1 MRRRSTTV
9 SSSPN
14 HSSGRPGLPSGP
26 LAFVGRAR
34 EQAELREQLAV
45 ASLVVVHGAVGAG
58 KTRLVRHLAAQLD
71 APVCYVRA
79 FPGDRGAALRSRA
92 ERALRCLPGG
102 MAEALAT
109 EVRLVVL
116 DDVHHLG
123 DDDLA
128 VTLEEMVPPSPSLGR
143 LVVIAREV
151 PPLPRGL
158 DRGELALGGL
168 DDAAARELW
177 SLLEDGYGPTRAG
190 AVDAAIAK
198 TRGMPLALRREYAR
212 AATTDAPDPWDVA
225 QLPEASRR
233 ALEALVV
240 LRLPCAPAAVA
251 ALCPS
256 IDVTAALEDLERRQ
270 LVDHALGHA
279 LARSA
284 THPPGGA
291 EGAGFFEVHDHVQD
305 DVLAALDSIDRRVAL
320 ETAAADLVGGT
331 GRGNGGRRLAWEAG
345 DDGALGAL
353 DPVDRLREVVLHR
366 LAAGDI
372 AGAVAELSARREV
385 AARRGATGEVE
396 ALLLAAGPGADPL
409 IRTMRVELA
418 ARAGRVAEAT
428 ELSVARGHTVDP
440 VLVAELALAGGDI
453 ASASRDLTTLATD
466 LAATADDRA
475 RAIAALVELEL
486 LRGHAARAAEL
497 VSSALAAD
505 TPAGEAARAALHLA
519 QAAVDEHDGRIAA
532 ARTAL
537 GRAQGAFRAGG
548 VSGIAAIELNARVE
562 ARRAR
567 CLAREGRL
575 AEAKVALDAAE
586 AAAREID
593 AIAVADELRAS
604 RSFLA
609 MRRGDGDGAVALSRA
624 LVAARRGRGDELG
637 ALVAEIDLA
646 EHHARRG
653 EVIAAAE
660 LASAAHGSATRRK
673 LGLLVAR
680 AELVLATIDL
690 LEYRTT
696 NAVVTLERLAEST
709 ALDAATRAR
718 AAVLAAEARA
728 SLGQRAGT
736 LEAARSAGREEVRD
750 ELDRELAIAHV
761 ALAGGDVGGAL
772 DAARRAAQR
781 AERSGRVAD
790 LAEALVVI
798 ARVELARGERTGAKA
813 AATRAAR
820 EGAASG
826 LVRARVHALLALTAL
841 SRDDGDFPASAAYAR
856 DAADLASA
864 AGLPVERLA
873 ANAALDSIAGAPARP
888 DPSSG
893 AAATL
898 APAALEAVARLLA
911 DLGLTAVR
919 PYRIVAAD
927 GIVSEVSDADPEILR
942 LPARSLAVD
951 GVRETIW
958 RLGTEL
964 ADLRRRSLL
973 KRLLFLFAA
982 APGKVF
988 SKEEIVQTVWN
999 VEYHP
1004 LRHDAA
1010 LFTNIMRI
1018 RRLLGEDGAEIIRVT
1033 EDGYRFVPPKD
1044 FVFVYS
1050 V

>member
-1 MRRRSTTV
+1 MLAKVATGASIGAPPYPMRRRSTKV
-9 SSSPN
+9 SSSPSN
-14 HSSGRPGLPSGP
+14 PALHGAPV
-26 LAFVGRAR
+26 AFVGRAR

-45 ASLVVVHGAVGAG
+45 ASLVVVHGAVGCG

-71 APVCYVRA
+71 APVAYVRSY
-79 FPGDRGAALRSRA
+79 PGDRGAALRSRA

-116 DDVHHLG
+116 DDVHHLA

-128 VTLEEMVPPSPSLGR
+128 ATLEGIVPPAPSLGR
-143 LVVIAREV
+143 VIVIAREL
-151 PPLPRGL
+151 PPLPRTL
-158 DRGELALGGL
+158 DRGELAVDGL
-168 DDAAARELW
+168 DEAAARELW
-177 SLLEDGYGPTRAG
+177 SLLEDAFGPTRAG
-190 AVDAAIAK
+190 TVDAALAR
-198 TRGMPLALRREYAR
+198 TRGMPLPLRREYAR
-212 AATTDAPDPWDVA
+212 AAAPTDPWDLGA
-225 QLPEASRR
+225 LPAASRQ
-233 ALEALVV
+233 ALEALTV
-240 LRLPCAPAAVA
+240 LRIPAAPAAIA
-251 ALCPS
+251 ALCPA
-256 IDVTAALEDLERRQ
+256 IDVEVALADLVTRQ
-270 LVDHALGHA
+270 LIDIADDGYFCVHDVVHDEVLAGIAIESRVA
-279 LARSA
+279 LAR
-284 THPPGGA
+284 
-291 EGAGFFEVHDHVQD
+291 
-305 DVLAALDSIDRRVAL
+305 
-320 ETAAADLVGGT
+320 AAADLIAGT
-331 GRGNGGRRLAWEAG
+331 GAQAGRRPAWDAG
-345 DDGALGAL
+345 DDGALGHL

-366 LAAGDI
+366 LAAGDV
-372 AGAVAELSARREV
+372 AGAVAALSAQREV
-385 AARRGATGEVE
+385 AARRGASGEVE
-396 ALLLAAGPGADPL
+396 ALLAAAGPGADPL

-418 ARAGRVAEAT
+418 ARAGRIAEAT
-428 ELSVARGHTVDP
+428 ELSVTRGHSVDP
-440 VLVAELALAGGDI
+440 VLVAELTLAGGDVM
-453 ASASRDLTTLATD
+453 AAYRDLTHLVD
-466 LAATADDRA
+466 TASSADERA
-475 RAIAALVELEL
+475 RAIAALVQLEL
-486 LRGHAARAAEL
+486 HRGNPGRAAEL
-497 VSSALAAD
+497 CNSTAH
-505 TPAGEAARAALHLA
+505 PGELGDAARAALHLA
-519 QAAVDEHDGRIAA
+519 QAAVDEHEGRIAS

-537 GRAQGAFRAGG
+537 GRAQGAYKAGG
-548 VSGIAAIELNARVE
+548 VAGVGAIELGARVE

-575 AEAKVALDAAE
+575 AEARAALDAAE
-586 AAAREID
+586 AAAREVD

-604 RSFLA
+604 RSSVA
-609 MRRGDGDGAVALSRA
+609 MRRGDSDGAVALARA
-624 LVAARRGRGDELG
+624 LVVARRGRGDELG
-637 ALVAEIDLA
+637 ALLAEIDLA

-653 EVIAAAE
+653 EVIAAGE
-660 LASAAHGSATRRK
+660 LASAAHGSASRRK
-673 LGLLVAR
+673 LGALVAR

-690 LEYRTT
+690 LEHRTDA
-696 NAVVTLERLAEST
+696 AVVTLERLAT
-709 ALDAATRAR
+709 TPALDASSRAR

-728 SLGQRAGT
+728 TLGQRAGT
-736 LEAARSAGREEVRD
+736 VDAARTAGGDEVRD
-750 ELDRELAIAHV
+750 ELDRELAVAHV
-761 ALAGGDVGGAL
+761 AVAGGDVGAAL
-772 DAARRAAQR
+772 EAARRAAQR
-781 AERSGRVAD
+781 AERAGRTAD
-790 LAEALVVI
+790 LSEALVVI
-798 ARVELARGERTGAKA
+798 ARVELARGERVGAKA

-820 EGAASG
+820 EGATSG
-826 LVRARVHALLALTAL
+826 MVRARTLALLALAAL
-841 SRDDGDFPASAAYAR
+841 ARDDGDFPAAAAYAR
-856 DAADLASA
+856 DAADLAGD

-888 DPSSG
+888 DPASG

-911 DLGLTAVR
+911 DLGLTALR
-919 PYRIVAAD
+919 PYRVVASD
-927 GIVSEVSDADPEILR
+927 GAVSEVSDADPEILR

-958 RLGTEL
+958 RQGTEL